1 MVFDVSRML
10 LRSRLRR
17 IASASEE
24 MENLLFFSSEV
35 FEFASASALA
45 LELELE
51 SGLAFDLGLDL
62 DLGVPRRDESSSS
75 VEGIPVESF
84 ESDEA

>member
-45 LELELE
+45 LELE